1 MNMETKFRI
10 LMLRRV
16 PKKQKVKLRRPQVK
30 KEKKIVMKIYRVQ
43 AHDTVEIAQETY
55 QVVRALEAEVQ
66 EQGVQILVQEV
77 PHQGKVLIAII
88 TTEVVHRVGD
98 LEVEA
103 DPRGEVRT
111 AVATGVTR
119 HVGQVEILPHLSHP
133 VISEENLPEGGHR
146 VHLGGKV

>member
-16 PKKQKVKLRRPQVK
+16 PKKLKVKLRRPQVK

-43 AHDTVEIAQETY
+43 AHETVEIAQETY
-55 QVVRALEAEVQ
+55 QAVRALEAEVQ

-133 VISEENLPEGGHR
+133 VVSEENLPEGGHR

>member
-16 PKKQKVKLRRPQVK
+16 PKKLKVKLRRPRVK

-111 AVATGVTR
+111 AVATGVTL

-133 VISEENLPEGGHR
+133 VISEGNLPEGGHR

>member
-16 PKKQKVKLRRPQVK
+16 PKKLKVKLRRPQVK
-30 KEKKIVMKIYRVQ
+30 KEKKKVMKIYRVQ
-43 AHDTVEIAQETY
+43 AHATVEIAQETY
-55 QVVRALEAEVQ
+55 QAVRALEAEVQ

-77 PHQGKVLIAII
+77 PHQGQVLIAII

-133 VISEENLPEGGHR
+133 VVREENLPEGGHR
-146 VHLGGKV
+146 VHPGGKV

>member
-16 PKKQKVKLRRPQVK
+16 PKKLKVKLRRPQVK
-30 KEKKIVMKIYRVQ
+30 KEKKIMMKIYRVQ

-111 AVATGVTR
+111 AVAT
-119 HVGQVEILPHLSHP
+119 
-133 VISEENLPEGGHR
+133 
-146 VHLGGKV
+146 